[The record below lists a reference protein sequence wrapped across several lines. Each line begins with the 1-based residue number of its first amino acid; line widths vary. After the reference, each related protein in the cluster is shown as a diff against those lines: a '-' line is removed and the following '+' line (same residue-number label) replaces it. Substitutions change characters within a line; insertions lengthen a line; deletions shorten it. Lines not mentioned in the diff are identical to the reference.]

1 MQKAHNRKFDR
12 MGVGLLTGLLLPV
25 IIFFL
30 IYLIGE
36 DSVSFSDYLQSMWKL
51 QALVKIMSLCV
62 FANLAAFWGFLK
74 LKYERAA
81 RGVLGATILYAFLVL
96 ISRAF

>member
-1 MQKAHNRKFDR
+1 
-12 MGVGLLTGLLLPV
+12 MGVGSLVGLLLPV

-30 IYLIGE
+30 VYFIGE
-36 DSVSFSDYLQSMWKL
+36 NSVSFADYLESMWKL

-62 FANLAAFWGFLK
+62 FTNVAAFWGFLK

-96 ISRAF
+96 TSRAF

>member
-1 MQKAHNRKFDR
+1 MQKARDRKFDR
-12 MGVGLLTGLLLPV
+12 MEIGLLTGLLLPV
-25 IIFFL
+25 IVFFVV
-30 IYLIGE
+30 YFIGE
-36 DSVSFSDYLQSMWKL
+36 NSVSFTDYLKSMWKL

-62 FANLAAFWGFLK
+62 FTNVAAFWGFLR